1 MPSSFTLLERVRQLR
16 NEPRARSMEP
26 RFDRSDRNS
35 LRLGNRLER
44 LMVNLSQ
51 DDDAPLLVR
60 ELCDRIFQSAA
71 QLSFLQG
78 PVDAL
83 LIGDLLRL
91 FERDDVE
98 LRTASLL
105 QESAVRNRENP
116 RRQSRRSR
124 DLELRKD
131 SENLREQFLELI
143 FRIGRIPPASHQC
156 PQGAGKSA
164 EQLLPRL
171 QVPCLRPF
179 YRLEGY
185 IHSVPRLLGRDA

>member
-35 LRLGNRLER
+35 LHLRNRFER

-51 DDDAPLLVR
+51 DNHAPLLIR
-60 ELCDRIFQSAA
+60 KLCDRIFQSAA

-83 LIGDLLRL
+83 LIRDLIRV
-91 FERDDVE
+91 FERDDGE
-98 LRTASLL
+98 LRAAPLL
-105 QESAVRNRENP
+105 QEGPMRHRENP
-116 RRQSRRSR
+116 RRQSRSTR

-143 FRIGRIPPASHQC
+143 LRIGRIPPASHQC

-164 EQLLPRL
+164 EQFLPRL